1 MKTKKILSFALAMLM
16 GVPLFAGCEKQDT
29 PPEPSVTFTDVWT
42 EGVSKTFSAGE
53 SYTVRFDAAFG
64 GQNYIKL
71 EYTSACGLDA
81 TIKVAGILR
90 ARAAKSTASAF
101 SSLKTIPSF
110 GRSSIIIMKI
120 ISIRRLNPSIS
131 SACIKAARSN

>member
-71 EYTSACGLDA
+71 EYTSACGIGRDMH
-81 TIKVAGILR
+81 LR